1 MTKII
6 HRKSVQE
13 KIDKYYKEHPLVE
26 IYKGW
31 KIRKNT
37 YYTKYLGK
45 IINYTCDVQP
55 GVESC
60 QSTSIQMVRDWIDKK
75 IKEGKIQ
82 KEDI

>member
-1 MTKII
+1 MKN
-6 HRKSVQE
+6 KLSLQE
-13 KIDKYYKEHPLVE
+13 KINKYYENHPLVE

-37 YYTKYLGK
+37 YNTKYLGVLT
-45 IINYTCDVQP
+45 NYTCDVQV

-60 QSTSIQMVRDWIDKK
+60 MSTNIQMVREWIDKK

>member
-1 MTKII
+1 MKN
-6 HRKSVQE
+6 KLSVQE
-13 KIDKYYKEHPLVE
+13 KINKYYKNHPLVE

-31 KIRKNT
+31 KIRKTT
-37 YYTKYLGK
+37 YNAKYLGLLT
-45 IINYTCDVQP
+45 NYICDVQV

-60 QSTSIQMVRDWIDKK
+60 QSTHIQMVRDWIDKK